1 MAEFKEDEYVHKVY
15 NEIAPHFSQTRYKPW
30 PIVTDF
36 LLNKP
41 SGSIGID
48 IGCGNGKYLGIN
60 PDIFIIG
67 SDRSSGLI
75 ECAHELN
82 PKGYNVLVADGMH
95 LPHPNNRFDF
105 AISIAVVHHWSTR
118 ERRIEAIRHIS
129 VSYTHLDV
137 YKRQNLG
144 CGSDLRMI
152 HLLKRNPDLQYID
165 IDFKDSVKLKKSV
178 LVNSELFKSILQLH
192 GQIADSDANNRVEDE
207 LITAR
212 YKLLSCDLKNLDR
225 VLSLLSTH
233 TSKEIPTLI
242 ITECVLCY
250 MPQTEAQ
257 ALVEA
262 VISFYDHGKWVSYD
276 PIGGSKSNDRFGSI
290 MQNNLWESRQLD
302 MPTLMIYNSKE
313 TYAQRFV
320 NLVISTKIK
329 TMWDYYTD
337 NVSLSEKQRLK
348 GLQFLD
354 EIEELRLILSHYII
368 LEATW

>member
-1 MAEFKEDEYVHKVY
+1 MDRVIQQTDYDALSCKISAISKGYLPCQQQLEQCSYKGYSEIHMEYLKVLKGLSRRIY
-15 NEIAPHFSQTRYKPW
+15 SKINRAVSSSFPVMNYGTYLRALSIDLS
-30 PIVTDF
+30 IDDF
-36 LLNKP
+36 LRENTGVP
-41 SGSIGID
+41 VQ
-48 IGCGNGKYLGIN
+48 
-60 PDIFIIG
+60 II
-67 SDRSSGLI
+67 
-75 ECAHELN
+75 
-82 PKGYNVLVADGMH
+82 
-95 LPHPNNRFDF
+95 
-105 AISIAVVHHWSTR
+105 
-118 ERRIEAIRHIS
+118 
-129 VSYTHLDV
+129 
-137 YKRQNLG
+137 NLG

-165 IDFKDSVKLKKSV
+165 IDFKDSMKLKKSV

-192 GQIADSDANNRVEDE
+192 VQIADSDANNGVEDE

-225 VLSLLSTH
+225 VLSLLSAH

-250 MPQTEAQ
+250 IPQAEAQ

-313 TYAQRFV
+313 TYAQRFA
-320 NLVISTKIK
+320 NLVTSTKIK

-368 LEATW
+368 LEAKW